1 MFKCIDG
8 NFTCRRHLLKLI
20 GVAGIITSVMPVDRA
35 AFATETHDH
44 AVIMP
49 AATNRQSRSEMT
61 LQTAAMLRD
70 LWIGHIFWIRNISL
84 AVVDS
89 NDAAMDAADERVIAN
104 AQSIAASIERFYGE
118 AAKGVFFN
126 LLGDHYRSVKTYL
139 AATMSS
145 NVSVQAAA
153 TQSLVS
159 NAEEIAVFL
168 SEANPYLPKDDFHSL
183 LLAHGGHHIQQI
195 QELTARNFVAE
206 AKTWENMKIH
216 VYQIADA
223 TADAL
228 TKQFPKQFL
237 AQQSE

>member
-1 MFKCIDG
+1 MRKGTDEYSAR
-8 NFTCRRHLLKLI
+8 RRHFLRLI
-20 GVAGIITSVMPVDRA
+20 GVAGVVASIMPADRA
-35 AFATETHDH
+35 GLATETHNH
-44 AVIMP
+44 AVVAEAVTKP
-49 AATNRQSRSEMT
+49 QPRSELT
-61 LQTAAMLRD
+61 LQTAAALRD
-70 LWIGHIFWIRNISL
+70 LWIGHIFWVRSVSL
-84 AVVDS
+84 AVIDG

-104 AQSIAASIERFYGE
+104 AQSIAAFIEPFHGE
-118 AAKGVFFN
+118 AAKEVFFN

-139 AATMSS
+139 AAIMSS
-145 NVSVQAAA
+145 NASVQAAA
-153 TQSLVS
+153 TQSLIS
-159 NAEEIAVFL
+159 NSEEIAAFL
-168 SEANPYLPKDDFHSL
+168 NEANPYLPKDDFRSL

-195 QELTARNFVAE
+195 QELAARNFVAE